1 MTTEV
6 QAQPQIDALSVR
18 PSRAIFVKTDLERF
32 LTRLLAE
39 ARDVLLQRQTTIDE
53 LHRGLI
59 LAQETGLELQAR
71 RYHNRI
77 TRRLRDVVR
86 ARRIVEALEAGF
98 VPMPRLPAV
107 SLEYVLGLIPPDAL
121 LALDEAK
128 KTGLFE
134 EFRVVDGRDAWTS
147 GYPRRS
153 SKARGRDPVLVA
165 MIGAEMFPI
174 AWWK

>member
-1 MTTEV
+1 
-6 QAQPQIDALSVR
+6 
-18 PSRAIFVKTDLERF
+18 
-32 LTRLLAE
+32 
-39 ARDVLLQRQTTIDE
+39 
-53 LHRGLI
+53 
-59 LAQETGLELQAR
+59 
-71 RYHNRI
+71 
-77 TRRLRDVVR
+77 
-86 ARRIVEALEAGF
+86 
-98 VPMPRLPAV
+98 MPRLPAV